1 MPKSGRNG
9 VTIQDGA
16 ARSLRRGHGGGRGGL
31 GNASE
36 TGGRRTRTGGRGR
49 ELEPTEYEYRREE
62 NDRHCMTWMAIGLFL
77 VLTSIDTLREDY
89 YG

>member
-36 TGGRRTRTGGRGR
+36 TGGRRTDADADGSWSPPNTNTDERKTTG
-49 ELEPTEYEYRREE
+49 T
-62 NDRHCMTWMAIGLFL
+62 A
-77 VLTSIDTLREDY
+77 
-89 YG
+89 

>member
-36 TGGRRTRTGGRGR
+36 TGGRRTDATRTGAGAHRIRIQTRGKR
-49 ELEPTEYEYRREE
+49 QALHDLDG
-62 NDRHCMTWMAIGLFL
+62 DRSFSCAHK
-77 VLTSIDTLREDY
+77 Y
-89 YG
+89 